1 MLVGIETQ
9 KTILGALII
18 VLFVGLLYAAYSVKR
33 GAGRDIPL
41 NVNGPG
47 TDSGLDIGVGGT

>member
-9 KTILGALII
+9 KTIVGALI
-18 VLFVGLLYAAYSVKR
+18 VVVFVGLVFAVYAAR
-33 GAGRDIPL
+33 REGRDSTSH
-41 NVNGPG
+41 VNGPG